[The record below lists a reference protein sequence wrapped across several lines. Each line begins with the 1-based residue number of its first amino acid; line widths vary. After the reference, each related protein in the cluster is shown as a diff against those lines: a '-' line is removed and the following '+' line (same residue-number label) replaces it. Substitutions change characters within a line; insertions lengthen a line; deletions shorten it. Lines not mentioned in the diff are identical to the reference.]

1 MMNFASDNV
10 AGASPKIIDALL
22 KANVGAE
29 AAYGSDSY
37 TQRAETLLA
46 ELFETD
52 VGVFLVATGTAA
64 NALALSALT
73 PPWGAI
79 FCHQES
85 HVIDDECGAP
95 ELFTAGAKLVGI
107 PGVGAKITPHE
118 FKAALARFPRGV
130 VKTSQPSAVSLAQV
144 SEAGTLYQ
152 IDEIKELAEIAHA
165 NGLSVHLDGARFAN
179 ALVALGATAAEMSWK
194 AGVDV
199 VSFGG
204 TKNGMLACE
213 AVIFFDRGK
222 ADGFQFRRKRG
233 GHTLSK
239 GRLLGAQM
247 CAYLEDG
254 HWLELA
260 RHTNAMAERLA
271 AGLRAIEG
279 VRLAWPAEANEIFPI
294 MPRRI
299 DAALRQAGFFYHP
312 WSSLSLK
319 PEECIGADEIFVRLV
334 TSFAT
339 KVEDVDRFITVARSV
354 ASKPRFVLGSQRGD

>member
-1 MMNFASDNV
+1 MNFASDNV
-10 AGASPKIIDALL
+10 AGASPKVLEALV
-22 KANVGAE
+22 KANAGAE
-29 AAYGSDSY
+29 AAYGSDTY
-37 TQRAETLLA
+37 TQRAEALLA

-52 VGVFLVATGTAA
+52 VVVFLVTTGTAA
-64 NALALSALT
+64 NALALSALA

-95 ELFTAGAKLVGI
+95 ELFTAGAKLVGV
-107 PGVGAKITPHE
+107 PGVGAKITPAE

-130 VKTSQPSAVSLAQV
+130 VKTSQPSALSLAQV
-144 SEAGTLYQ
+144 TEAGMLYSL
-152 IDEIKELAEIAHA
+152 DEIRALADLAHA
-165 NGLSVHLDGARFAN
+165 NGLGVHLDGARFAN
-179 ALVALGATAAEMSWK
+179 AMVALGATPAEMSWK

-199 VSFGG
+199 LSFGG

-213 AVIFFDRGK
+213 AVIFFDRDK

-247 CAYLEDG
+247 CAYLDGG

-260 RHTNAMAERLA
+260 RHTNVMAARLA
-271 AGLRAIEG
+271 AGLSAIKG

-319 PEECIGADEIFVRLV
+319 PEECIGADEIFTRLV

-339 KVEDVDRFITVARSV
+339 KANDVDRFITVARSV
-354 ASKPRFVLGSQRGD
+354 V